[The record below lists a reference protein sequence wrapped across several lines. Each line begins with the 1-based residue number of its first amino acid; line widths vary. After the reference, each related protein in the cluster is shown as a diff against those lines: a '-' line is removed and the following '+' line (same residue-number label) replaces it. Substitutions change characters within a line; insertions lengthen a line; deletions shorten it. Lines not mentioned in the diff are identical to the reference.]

1 MTPPT
6 RCVYVECRT
15 VPRWNCSDVASL
27 AKGASASQQVMLAG
41 TTPMSQN
48 HVELKVNSPVTT
60 LSKSIM
66 YKNLAMCFMQEG
78 KQNYVRLNT
87 EENKELIRLLCL
99 HDEVSRSGKQKR
111 EHCYLLQG
119 FCFFPCTEQIVSI
132 ERGKKGRV

>member
-1 MTPPT
+1 MP
-6 RCVYVECRT
+6 C
-15 VPRWNCSDVASL
+15 WNCSDVVPL

-60 LSKSIM
+60 LPKSIM

-99 HDEVSRSGKQKR
+99 HDEVSRTGKQKR
-111 EHCYLLQG
+111 ERCYLLQG
-119 FCFFPCTEQIVSI
+119 FCFFLCTEQIVSI